1 MILDVD
7 IEVIFCYNT
16 GSELIQKA
24 RNRQMIQVP
33 EQFQTDLDLAIKIL
47 KEVGCTEIFIFNS
60 LAREDS
66 DIDLAIRGC
75 PPSIFFKTWGRL
87 LRELKHTVNLVDLD
101 SKEPYGKYLE
111 KRGEL
116 KRVA

>member
-1 MILDVD
+1 
-7 IEVIFCYNT
+7 
-16 GSELIQKA
+16 
-24 RNRQMIQVP
+24 MIQVSKP
-33 EQFQTDLDLAIKIL
+33 FQQDLDLAVKIL
-47 KEVGCTEIFIFNS
+47 KEAGCTEIFIFNS
-60 LAREDS
+60 LATGKAREDS